1 MDWMPKK
8 ICHAIMYGTHS
19 VLSKTNMNIQGAKL
33 WRKSGHGFLVE
44 IHPLRRILGKSF
56 WSSCVRF
63 TFTDL
68 LTNTYTLTKK
78 S

>member
-1 MDWMPKK
+1 MDWMPK
-8 ICHAIMYGTHS
+8 IDLSCHYVCTNS
-19 VLSKTNMNIQGAKL
+19 VLSKTNMKIQGAKL

-56 WSSCVRF
+56 WSFWF

-68 LTNTYTLTKK
+68 LTNTSGLVR
-78 S
+78 